1 MTADNPSTWSYRD
14 GTGVLKSGN
23 NTTDAAGNTTTQY
36 SIRTNGGPVE
46 EGNRFPTEDTN
57 SAASLAQAEL
67 SATALGTPAD
77 AAWGG
82 SGSSSVVAALK
93 AIWTE
98 LTGTVKTQLQAG
110 TNAIGSV
117 SVSNGS
123 LGSDASSSTNRASLP
138 SAVGA
143 TVGTSTYG
151 GSGPFAAYTL
161 VASVAASTTRANI
174 DIENLSGAQIVVVR
188 DDGTAATGSAPVNAS
203 WFLLAGGSGSP
214 SQGGAWSSKT
224 FRGRIQIWAA
234 SVPTY
239 PPTVMVD

>member
-1 MTADNPSTWSYRD
+1 MAADNPSSWSVRD
-14 GTGVLKSGN
+14 GNGAPKSSN
-23 NTTDAAGNTTTQY
+23 NTVDGAGNITPQHA
-36 SIRTNGGPVE
+36 IRTNGAPVE
-46 EGNRFPTEDTN
+46 EGNPLPVQDAN
-57 SAASLAQAEL
+57 SPASLAQQT
-67 SATALGTPAD
+67 ATAGALGTPAD

-82 SGSSSVVAALK
+82 TGSSSVVAALK
-93 AIWTE
+93 AVWSA
-98 LTGTVKTQLQAG
+98 LTGTLKTQLQAG

-123 LGSDASSSTNRASLP
+123 VGADASSAANRASLP
-138 SAVGA
+138 DAVGA

-151 GSGPFAAYTL
+151 GTGPFAAYIL

-188 DDGTAATGSAPVNAS
+188 DDGTAAAGNAPINAS
-203 WFLLAGGSGSP
+203 WFILAGGSGAP
-214 SQGGAWSSKT
+214 SQGGAWSSTT